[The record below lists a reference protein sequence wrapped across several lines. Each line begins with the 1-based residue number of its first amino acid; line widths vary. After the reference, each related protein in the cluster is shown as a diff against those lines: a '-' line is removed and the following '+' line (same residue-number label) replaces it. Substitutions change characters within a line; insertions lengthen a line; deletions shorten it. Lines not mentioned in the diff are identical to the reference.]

1 VNTEEKIKTSEERFV
16 DYLNGL
22 VTDEER
28 AALATLRRSLGKPAA
43 EAAEVHRYILPR
55 VPKNASEWD
64 EDAYYL
70 VGGLFALHQINWQSN
85 AERPQATNLGASFAW
100 LAREIESD
108 SIEKRFVALL
118 NSHGDDL
125 PTHLRHAVSLL
136 KSKEIPIDWA
146 RLLRDLRGW
155 NREDRRIQRNW
166 ARAFW
171 GGVQEDNEQSQ
182 PETLQAAE
190 DAASAEL

>member
-1 VNTEEKIKTSEERFV
+1 MSVETNLDKPEERFV
-16 DYLNGL
+16 AYLKKL
-22 VTDEER
+22 VDDEER
-28 AALATLRRSLGKPAA
+28 AALAALRRSLGKQVA
-43 EAAEVHRYILPR
+43 EAAEAHRYILPR
-55 VPKNASEWD
+55 VPKNANEWD

-70 VGGLFALHQINWQSN
+70 VGGLFALHQISWQSN
-85 AERPQATNLGASFAW
+85 ANRPQTTNLGASFAW
-100 LAREIESD
+100 LNRELESD
-108 SIEKRFVALL
+108 NIEKRFVALL
-118 NSHGDDL
+118 NSHEDDL

-136 KSKEIPIDWA
+136 KSKEIPVDWS

-171 GGVQEDNEQSQ
+171 SGVQEDNEQPQ

-190 DAASAEL
+190 DSASTE